1 MTGTS
6 DQDRGHFHDLLTRAI
21 SGELDRRQV
30 MARAAALGLSAASV
44 FTLGAAAQSGPAGGL
59 AVRQDTPATPVTGG
73 TLRVG
78 LQGDPAQ
85 LDPHTTQLTA
95 AIHVTEHIYEG
106 LVIENPDLTI
116 GPWLAAELPEISE
129 DGLTYTFT
137 LREGVMFH
145 APVSRALTSADVV
158 YSLNRLK
165 DPELG
170 SNSISLLEPITAIEA
185 PDDLTVVLTLASPN
199 AAFLATLA
207 SRYIAIVP
215 QEFVEQ
221 NDNDLN
227 QAACGTGPF
236 VFEEYI
242 PNTRLTVTR
251 NADYWDGDLPY
262 LDGIEFTPIS
272 DDTQRTNAI
281 ITDTVDFI
289 EYAPLAD
296 IERLRGEDSL
306 TIAGEINTNIR
317 FIGINLRRE
326 PFSDVRVRRAM
337 ALALNRSEILEPA
350 TYGNGTATEV
360 IFPEGNWAH
369 VDVPETTQ
377 DIEAAKALLAEAG
390 FPDGLD
396 IEILSWSAYS
406 FLSQPS
412 YVVQSQFEAIG
423 IRSEVVLE
431 ENATYIDRYI
441 LSGEF
446 DFDVTVTGTSGFLDP
461 NDVYADNFLSTSSSN
476 AAGYSNPTVDQL
488 IADGIAT
495 TDQAAR
501 AEIYTQL
508 QTILLEDLPWINLF
522 IANQYE
528 AMVSGVGGYTHYPTG
543 SLHAFRETF
552 IAAE

>member
-59 AVRQDTPATPVTGG
+59 AARQDTPATPVTGG

-396 IEILSWSAYS
+396 VEILSWSAYS

>member
-185 PDDLTVVLTLASPN
+185 PDDLTVVLMLASPN

-296 IERLRGEDSL
+296 IERLRGEDAL

-369 VDVPETTQ
+369 VEVPETTQ

-396 IEILSWSAYS
+396 VEILSWSAYS

-446 DFDVTVTGTSGFLDP
+446 NFDVTVTGTSGFLDP